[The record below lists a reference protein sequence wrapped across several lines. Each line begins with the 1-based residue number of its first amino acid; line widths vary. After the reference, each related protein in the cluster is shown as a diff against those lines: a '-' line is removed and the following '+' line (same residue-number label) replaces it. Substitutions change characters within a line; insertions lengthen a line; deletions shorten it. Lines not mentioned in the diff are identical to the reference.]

1 MQRSKSTYAK
11 EADFHMN
18 NSVWWVPEQVEE
30 KVYLVMDRHFFFCLL
45 LSVLDLHWCMGFSLV
60 VRSGVAL
67 VAMQASHRSGFS
79 CGGVQA
85 LGYAGFGSC
94 GSWALEH
101 RISSCGACT

>member
-30 KVYLVMDRHFFFCLL
+30 KVYLVTDRHFFFCVS
-45 LSVLDLHWCMGFSLV
+45 LSVLGLHCCVAFSLV

-67 VAMQASHRSGFS
+67 VAVQASHCSGFS
-79 CGGVQA
+79 SGGVQA
-85 LGYAGFGSC
+85 LGLC
-94 GSWALEH
+94 RLW
-101 RISSCGACT
+101 